1 MMWGRRDFMSPKA
14 GSNPA
19 PTMALTS
26 LTSGIDVISNIFA
39 FQANFIGA
47 EPISRTYC
55 LVV

>member
-1 MMWGRRDFMSPKA
+1 MSPKA